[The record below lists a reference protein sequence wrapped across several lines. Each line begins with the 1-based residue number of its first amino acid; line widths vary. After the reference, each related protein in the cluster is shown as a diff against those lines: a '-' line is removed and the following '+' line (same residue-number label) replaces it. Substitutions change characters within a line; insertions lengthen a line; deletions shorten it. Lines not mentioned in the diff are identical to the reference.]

1 MMTAWRYL
9 MRYLAVV
16 ACSLSVLLAACTLD
30 DGPDA
35 KGKSTTAVAGQDLVL
50 DIGTARLM
58 IDGAAIGTTAGQLPP
73 GTRVTLEVAKNKP
86 AGYDLYSPVFKV
98 SAKDEDGDAITGLTL
113 NPPAVLDLSYD
124 KGHAD
129 EDGVSN
135 AELTLLSIDAT
146 GVDEL
151 TFTSLA
157 PAADTQFVIPAP
169 RRVQGVFTSLNTYAV
184 TRHKDFEPPPPATAL
199 TGSTST
205 LATSTIF
212 QLADSMTVFS
222 VTMAIPTADTTTP
235 PTVITLND
243 AAFNDGNPLDPNNR
257 LLTMQTGGKNYTSNH
272 ANASVVAQLD
282 TFSGAGSSGSM
293 LGTLIEQGA
302 SAALQINFTFT
313 TGAGSAVTLG
323 GAVTDAGG
331 RRTILLTNAGGTE
344 TLLMMMPDTLPDVGL
359 APITFDN
366 TTFDSA
372 MPLAP
377 TSRLLT
383 VDDGTRFTSDLATAS
398 VTVTFTSFNA
408 TTFTGAGTITGT
420 AANTSPATKT
430 LNYTF
435 NIVAGSDGG
444 SGSVSLDTAFDITTT
459 DVADECA
466 VATDGT
472 DYIVA
477 WLSDVGVTNRT
488 IEYIFLDGTTLT
500 PSGPQSYEPTVSLNP
515 AGGFALASNDIADTV
530 AVGAD
535 GSNPA
540 TATAWAIFYDPVF
553 GSLYSE
559 VSLGTGAQPRVQYH
573 FDQDVYVIAWQSGTN
588 VMAGVFEF
596 DGTQVGT
603 SVTVFTAATLT
614 GIAAAGDTT
623 NEVLITAND
632 STGIRGRFVVPGTG
646 ALAAGAFDI
655 STSLGGGACSWED
668 AGGNY
673 IVMTEA
679 LIGGFFAVRQAV
691 VVTTGGTGVTG
702 SPLALPLFSGL
713 TKGDWGSDAAMFT
726 NTSAALLAL
735 DSSASGPALVAAP
748 IYGDLQGGLNVD
760 LTANGAAIGSLGGTG
775 YVLVSALGAGGVHVQ
790 PLTLTP

>member
-1 MMTAWRYL
+1 
-9 MRYLAVV
+9 MRYLAVF
-16 ACSLSVLLAACTLD
+16 ACSLSVLLGACTLD
-30 DGPDA
+30 DGTDA
-35 KGKSTTAVAGQDLVL
+35 KGKSATAVAGEDLVL
-50 DIGTARLM
+50 DIGTARLV
-58 IDGAAIGTTAGQLPP
+58 IDGTAIGTTAGQLPP
-73 GTRVTLEVAKNKP
+73 GTRVTLEFAKNKP
-86 AGYDLYSPVFKV
+86 AGYDLYSPVFRI
-98 SAKDEDGDAITGLTL
+98 SAKDEDGDAVTGLAL
-113 NPPAVLDLSYD
+113 NPPASLELSYD
-124 KGHAD
+124 KGLAD

-157 PAADTQFVIPAP
+157 PASDTQFVIPEP
-169 RRVQGVFTSLNTYAV
+169 RRVRGLFTTLNSYAV
-184 TRHKDFEPPPPATAL
+184 GRHKDVEPPPPATAL
-199 TGSTST
+199 TGNTST
-205 LATSTIF
+205 LASSTIF
-212 QLADSMTVFS
+212 QLADSMTVFN
-222 VTMAIPTADTTTP
+222 VTLAIPTADTTTP

-257 LLTMQTGGKNYTSNH
+257 LLTVQTGGVTYTSNH

-282 TFSGAGSSGSM
+282 TFTGTGSSGSM

-302 SAALQINFTFT
+302 SAALQVNFTFT
-313 TGAGSAVTLG
+313 TGGASSVALG

-344 TLLMMMPDTLPDVGL
+344 TLLLMMPDTLPDVGL
-359 APITFDN
+359 APITFDD
-366 TTFDSA
+366 TTFDST
-372 MPLAP
+372 MPLAA
-377 TSRLLT
+377 TGRLIT
-383 VDDGTRFTSDLATAS
+383 VDDGTRFTSDIATAS
-398 VTVTFTSFNA
+398 ITVTFTSFNPTA
-408 TTFTGAGTITGT
+408 FSGAGSITGT
-420 AANTSPATKT
+420 AANPSPATKT

-444 SGSVSLDTAFDITTT
+444 SGSLSLGTAFDLTTT

-472 DYIVA
+472 DYVVA
-477 WLSDVGVTNRT
+477 WVSDVGITNRT

-500 PSGPQSYEPTVSLNP
+500 PSGPQSYEPTIALDP
-515 AGGFALASNDIADTV
+515 AGGFGLASNDIADTV

-535 GSNPA
+535 GASA
-540 TATAWAIFYDPVF
+540 TTATAWAIFYDPVF

-559 VSLGTGAQPRVQYH
+559 VSLGTGAHPRVQYH
-573 FDQDVYVIAWQSGTN
+573 IDQDVYVIAWQAGAD

-603 SVTVFTAATLT
+603 SATVFTAATLT

-623 NEVLITAND
+623 DEVLITAND
-632 STGIRGRFVVPGTG
+632 GTGIRGRFVVPSTG
-646 ALAAGAFDI
+646 ALAAAAFDI

-668 AGGNY
+668 VGGNY

-691 VVTTGGTGVTG
+691 VVATGGTAVTG
-702 SPLALPLFSGL
+702 DPLPLPLFSGL
-713 TKGDWGSDAAMFT
+713 TEGDWGSDAAMFT
-726 NTSAALLAL
+726 NPATALLAL

-748 IYGDLQGGLNVD
+748 IYGDIQGGLNVD
-760 LTANGAAIGSLGGTG
+760 VTANGAAIGSLGGTG